1 MTMRR
6 HQWIV
11 KCMSV
16 LLAALLLSGCAGE
29 EIGSAPDQ
37 LADAAPKTA
46 LMVIYDRFE
55 ETEYGLTRQEL
66 ENAGVVVY
74 VAASSL
80 EAVQGHQGTEV
91 LPDLLI
97 SEAHGGDYDAVIF
110 VGGYAYDMEDEEA
123 IRLAQ
128 EAVDAGKVVAAICV
142 APITLARAGVLE
154 AKRATTSM
162 PPAAIES
169 FGAIYTGALVE
180 QDGLIITGNGPAASA
195 LFGQTIVAALGE

>member
-1 MTMRR
+1 MRR
-6 HQWIV
+6 HRWIV

-29 EIGSAPDQ
+29 EAVSAPDQ
-37 LADAAPKTA
+37 PADAPKTA

-55 ETEYGLTRQEL
+55 ESEYGLTRQAL
-66 ENAGVVVY
+66 ENAGVVVF

-80 EAVQGHQGTEV
+80 ETMQGHQGTEV
-91 LPDLLI
+91 LPNLLI

-110 VGGYAYDMEDEEA
+110 VGAYAYDLEDEEA
-123 IRLAQ
+123 MRLAQ
-128 EAVDAGKVVAAICV
+128 EAADAGKVVAAICV

-154 AKRATTSM
+154 GVRATTSM
-162 PPAAIES
+162 PPAAIEA
-169 FGAIYTGALVE
+169 FGAIYTGAVVE

-195 LFGQTIVAALGE
+195 LFGQMIVAALGE